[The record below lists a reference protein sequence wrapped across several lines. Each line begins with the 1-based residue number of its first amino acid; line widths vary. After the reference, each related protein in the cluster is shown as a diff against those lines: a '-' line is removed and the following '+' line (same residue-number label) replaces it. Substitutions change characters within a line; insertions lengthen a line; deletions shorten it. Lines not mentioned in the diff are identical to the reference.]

1 MRWDEMTYK
10 KRKLEGIRLRS
21 CRLWLDEKGFH
32 PFLDQDELLRPD
44 MQKSMGCKYEDLPK
58 GAWDLMDIHDLNLA
72 KTSKYTKF
80 IKGKKHDK

>member
-1 MRWDEMTYK
+1 MRWAEATIE

-44 MQKSMGCKYEDLPK
+44 MQKSMCCAYKDLPEE
-58 GAWDLMDIHDLNLA
+58 AWCLMD
-72 KTSKYTKF
+72 KYDREKARGSEYAT
-80 IKGKKHDK
+80 